1 MGLRCPARRTH
12 SIRFLNGRNDR
23 VSSEQSSYRC
33 GYSYS
38 FDRLLAAHRHR
49 SEPAVAVVLLAAHDG
64 VELLLD
70 RPGDGANR
78 ALATS
83 ILSTEWIGVTFA
95 AVPVKNASSAM

>member
-1 MGLRCPARRTH
+1 
-12 SIRFLNGRNDR
+12 
-23 VSSEQSSYRC
+23 
-33 GYSYS
+33 
-38 FDRLLAAHRHR
+38 
-49 SEPAVAVVLLAAHDG
+49 VAVVLLAAHDG

-83 ILSTEWIGVTFA
+83 ILSMEWIGVTFA